1 MTRLRRTFIVAVLA
15 VGVSVATV
23 QPVFAVPNTSM
34 ANGGYTVQTGDYLMG
49 IALKLNVKVSDLLAA
64 NKMVLTSLILPGQ
77 VLVVPGGAHSVA
89 VVPAATKN
97 AVYVVVKNDYLTGI
111 AAALHVP
118 IRSLLTE
125 NHLVLNSL
133 IWPGM
138 RLTVPAGGVL
148 PPNAQAKAGSSTTPT
163 TTPTTSTATST
174 ATSTTKST
182 KTITT
187 TTVPAKANSAPYIVV
202 RGDSLSL
209 IANRLGVRL
218 ASLLAVNQLSISSVI
233 YADMKLVVPAGG
245 SRPAASN
252 PTAPTK
258 GASAV
263 PAPVNV
269 VLNYVRAQLGKP
281 YKAFMVG
288 PDSFDCSGLTMAA
301 YREIGIVLPH
311 YSGAQIAFG
320 TAIDWTTEAIR
331 PGDLVFLESAPGSGV
346 ISHVGIAT
354 SATTW
359 IHSPRT
365 GDVVRTGN
373 IPTSRVVGVRR
384 LVNG

>member
-163 TTPTTSTATST
+163 TT
-174 ATSTTKST
+174 ST
-182 KTITT
+182 KTTTT

-384 LVNG
+384 LVNR

>member
-1 MTRLRRTFIVAVLA
+1 MTRLRRTFIVAALA
-15 VGVSVATV
+15 VGMSAAAV
-23 QPVFAVPNTSM
+23 QPTFAAPTTSM
-34 ANGGYTVQTGDYLMG
+34 ANAGYTVQAGDYLMG
-49 IALKLNVKVSDLLAA
+49 IAIKLNVRVSDLLAA

-77 VLVVPGGAHSVA
+77 VLVVPGGARSVA

-111 AAALHVP
+111 AVTLHVP

-148 PPNAQAKAGSSTTPT
+148 PSKAQAKAGPTTAPT
-163 TTPTTSTATST
+163 TTAPTTTA
-174 ATSTTKST
+174 
-182 KTITT
+182 
-187 TTVPAKANSAPYIVV
+187 VPAKANSAPYIVV

-233 YADMKLVVPAGG
+233 YPDMKLVVPAGG
-245 SRPAASN
+245 SLPAASN
-252 PTAPTK
+252 PAAPAK
-258 GASAV
+258 GASSV
-263 PAPVNV
+263 PARVNV

-281 YKAFMVG
+281 YKAFMFG
-288 PDSFDCSGLTMAA
+288 PDSFDCSGLTLAA

-373 IPTSRVVGVRR
+373 LPTSRVVGVRR

>member
-1 MTRLRRTFIVAVLA
+1 MTRLRRTFIVAALA

-23 QPVFAVPNTSM
+23 QPVLAVPNTSM

-148 PPNAQAKAGSSTTPT
+148 PPKAQAKAGSSTTPT
-163 TTPTTSTATST
+163 TT
-174 ATSTTKST
+174 ST
-182 KTITT
+182 KTTTT

-218 ASLLAVNQLSISSVI
+218 ASLLVVNQLSISSVI

-245 SRPAASN
+245 SLPAASN

-258 GASAV
+258 GASGV

-373 IPTSRVVGVRR
+373 IPTSRAVGVRR

>member
-1 MTRLRRTFIVAVLA
+1 MTRLRRTFIVAALA

-23 QPVFAVPNTSM
+23 QPVLAVPNTSM

-97 AVYVVVKNDYLTGI
+97 AVYLVVKNDYLTGI

-148 PPNAQAKAGSSTTPT
+148 PPKAQAKAGSSTTPT
-163 TTPTTSTATST
+163 TTSTKTTTTTSTK
-174 ATSTTKST
+174 TT
-182 KTITT
+182 TT

-218 ASLLAVNQLSISSVI
+218 ASLLVVNQLSISSVI

-245 SRPAASN
+245 SLPAASN

-258 GASAV
+258 GASGV

-373 IPTSRVVGVRR
+373 IPTSRAVGVRR